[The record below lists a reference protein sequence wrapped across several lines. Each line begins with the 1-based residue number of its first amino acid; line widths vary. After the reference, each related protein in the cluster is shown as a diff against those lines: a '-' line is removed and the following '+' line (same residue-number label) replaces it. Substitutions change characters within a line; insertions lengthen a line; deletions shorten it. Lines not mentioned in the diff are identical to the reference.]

1 MQATQMNEEKAKKT
15 IKEMHEEIKRLEHDL
30 VNRKD
35 KVDSEVKNK
44 VREKRAIASEIQDIA
59 VQHEILRETVEQLK
73 ENNKHLK
80 YKYDILQQKQ
90 NSSNG
95 LDLITREIEI
105 AKLQLQTAHNKQK
118 SLTAAISDLDLGV
131 GMISESS
138 YRLKSE
144 EDPGLE
150 SCPNEILDVKSISRS
165 SSLKDG
171 QDESFQDTV
180 VVKQSA
186 EDTLNLTEDLNELS
200 EQINILEELIE
211 VRNEVRYI

>member
-1 MQATQMNEEKAKKT
+1 MNEERAKET
-15 IKEMHEEIKRLEHDL
+15 IEEMHKEIKRIEHDL
-30 VNRKD
+30 INRRD

-44 VREKRAIASEIQDIA
+44 VRKKRAIASEIQDIA

-80 YKYDILQQKQ
+80 YKYDTLQQKV

-105 AKLQLQTAHNKQK
+105 AKLQLQTAYNKQK
-118 SLTAAISDLDLGV
+118 NLTAAISDLDQGIE
-131 GMISESS
+131 MISESS
-138 YRLKSE
+138 YRIKSE

-171 QDESFQDTV
+171 QDESFQNTV
-180 VVKQSA
+180 VIKQSA

-200 EQINILEELIE
+200 EQINILEEMIE
-211 VRNEVRYI
+211 VRNEVRFR